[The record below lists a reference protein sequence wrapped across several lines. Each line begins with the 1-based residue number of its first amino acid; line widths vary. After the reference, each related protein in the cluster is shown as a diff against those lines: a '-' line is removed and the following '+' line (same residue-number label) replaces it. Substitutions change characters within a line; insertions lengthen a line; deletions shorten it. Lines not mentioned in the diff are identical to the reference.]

1 MTFPSRTVLVLTGPT
16 GIGKTELSR
25 ALAERYPLEIVSAD
39 SRQIYRYMDIGTAKP
54 SAEMRREI
62 PHHFIDILDPDED
75 YSAGQ
80 YSDDARQVIEGIF
93 QRGRLP
99 LVVGGSGLY
108 IRALVEGFF
117 KARAEDPALRARLQ
131 ERLEAEG
138 IEPLYAELQAIDPRA
153 AIKIH
158 PNNTRRVI
166 RALEVC
172 LAARRPITRL
182 QEEQPDPAPFRS
194 LKLCLTTERKA
205 LYARIA
211 RRCEEMF
218 EAGLVGEVQKIL
230 DMGYDPS
237 NNSLNSVGYKEVVA
251 YLQGAFKLPECIE
264 LVKQNTRR
272 YAKRQYTWFRN
283 EPALV
288 WLEKQAAGDLL
299 KEIAGRLTS
308 LRQEIKS

>member
-1 MTFPSRTVLVLTGPT
+1 MNFPSRTVLVLTGPT
-16 GIGKTELSR
+16 GIGKTELSL
-25 ALAERYPLEIVSAD
+25 ALAAHYPLEIVSAD
-39 SRQIYRYMDIGTAKP
+39 SRQIYRYLDIGTAKP
-54 SAEMRREI
+54 SPEMRREI

-80 YSDDARQVIEGIF
+80 YSDAARRVIEGIF

-117 KARAEDPALRARLQ
+117 KARAEDPALRAQLQ
-131 ERLEAEG
+131 ERLVVEG
-138 IEPLYAELQAIDPRA
+138 IEPLYAELQALDPRA

-211 RRCEEMF
+211 HRCEAMF
-218 EAGLVGEVQKIL
+218 ETGLVGEVQKIL

-237 NNSLNSVGYKEVVA
+237 NNSLNSVGYKEVIG

-272 YAKRQYTWFRN
+272 YAKRQYTWFRS
-283 EPALV
+283 EPGVV
-288 WLEKQAAGDLL
+288 WLERKPAGDLL
-299 KEIAGRLTS
+299 QEIAGRFAS
-308 LRQEIKS
+308 LRQETTS

>member
-1 MTFPSRTVLVLTGPT
+1 
-16 GIGKTELSR
+16 
-25 ALAERYPLEIVSAD
+25 
-39 SRQIYRYMDIGTAKP
+39 
-54 SAEMRREI
+54 
-62 PHHFIDILDPDED
+62 
-75 YSAGQ
+75 
-80 YSDDARQVIEGIF
+80 
-93 QRGRLP
+93 
-99 LVVGGSGLY
+99 
-108 IRALVEGFF
+108 
-117 KARAEDPALRARLQ
+117 
-131 ERLEAEG
+131 
-138 IEPLYAELQAIDPRA
+138 
-153 AIKIH
+153 
-158 PNNTRRVI
+158 
-166 RALEVC
+166 
-172 LAARRPITRL
+172 
-182 QEEQPDPAPFRS
+182 
-194 LKLCLTTERKA
+194 
-205 LYARIA
+205 
-211 RRCEEMF
+211 MF

>member
-182 QEEQPDPAPFRS
+182 QEEQPDPAPFHS